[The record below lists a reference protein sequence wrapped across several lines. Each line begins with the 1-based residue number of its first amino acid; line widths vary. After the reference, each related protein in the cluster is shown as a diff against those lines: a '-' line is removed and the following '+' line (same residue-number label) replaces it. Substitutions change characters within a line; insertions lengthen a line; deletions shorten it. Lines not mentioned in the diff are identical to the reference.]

1 MGAVNDRI
9 QRRVLQEASRATLQQ
24 QLADWNPST
33 PAYRN
38 ALKELAA
45 REDKKEVKE
54 ENYQKAI
61 LYVSIAILLL
71 TLLLV
76 VTPLFQCAK

>member
-1 MGAVNDRI
+1 MTDFDEEYCRK
-9 QRRVLQEASRATLQQ
+9 ASRATLQQ

-38 ALKELAA
+38 ALKELAT
-45 REDKKEVKE
+45 REDKKQVKD
-54 ENYQKAI
+54 ENYQKGI
-61 LYVSIAILLL
+61 LGISIAILLL

-76 VTPLFQCAK
+76 ITPFLQCAK